1 MTSIIIFFYTE
12 QVVFFLV
19 VVVIIRKWS
28 NKLNYLKKRDE
39 FFWYI
44 KLIYLAVCNH
54 FYYEVNS
61 IP

>member
-28 NKLNYLKKRDE
+28 NKLNYLKKE
-39 FFWYI
+39 MSSFGI
-44 KLIYLAVCNH
+44 LN
-54 FYYEVNS
+54 
-61 IP
+61 